1 MVVHLIVQST
11 KPKGTITM
19 TTKAHVDPTI
29 DATPTTGHLPDSMTA
44 AVRHR
49 YGDVDTVHL
58 DRVAVPTPGPRQV
71 VVEVASSAI
80 DRGVVHLMTG
90 RPLLLRLAGF
100 GVSRPKQP
108 ILGSDLAGRVVAVGA
123 DVERFQVGD
132 DVMGV
137 TRGAF
142 AQYAVADVDKIV
154 KRPTGVSVD
163 AAAASTV
170 SGITA
175 LQALTTV
182 GRVRPGQ
189 RVLVI
194 GASGGVGSFA
204 VQIAT
209 ALGAQV
215 TGVAGAANLETVRA
229 LGAVHAVD
237 HRTTR
242 IDEIGATFDL
252 VIDIAGRNPLRR
264 LRRVLTPTGTL
275 VLVGGDNGGR
285 VTGGT
290 GRNVRAALLSLFVR
304 QRLTAFISKES
315 TDYIEPLAGMLADG
329 SVTPLIGAR
338 TDLAGVADAIAHLD
352 EHGVAGKTLV
362 TIGGAS

>member
-1 MVVHLIVQST
+1 MNTTTTTTTTTAHL
-11 KPKGTITM
+11 
-19 TTKAHVDPTI
+19 
-29 DATPTTGHLPDSMTA
+29 TPTNESAPTSVELPDSMAA

-49 YGDVDTVHL
+49 YGSADSVEIE
-58 DRVAVPTPGPRQV
+58 RVAVPTPGRRQV
-71 VVEVASSAI
+71 VIEVEASAI

-90 RPLLLRLAGF
+90 LPLLLRVAGF
-100 GVSRPKQP
+100 GVFRPKQP
-108 ILGSDLAGRVVAVGA
+108 VLGSDVVGRVVAVGA
-123 DVERFQVGD
+123 DVGRFRVGD
-132 DVMGV
+132 EVMGV
-137 TRGAF
+137 ANGAF
-142 AQYAVADVDKIV
+142 ADYAVADIDKLV
-154 KRPTGVSVD
+154 MRPANVPVEH
-163 AAAASTV
+163 AAASTI

-175 LQALTTV
+175 LQALTAV

-215 TGVAGAANLETVRA
+215 TGVAGAANLESVRA
-229 LGAVHAVD
+229 LGAVHAID

-242 IDEIGATFDL
+242 IDEIGSTFDL
-252 VIDIAGRNPLRR
+252 VIDVAGRNPLRR

-275 VLVGGDNGGR
+275 VIVGGEDGGR
-285 VTGGT
+285 VTGGI
-290 GRNVRAALLSLFVR
+290 GRNVRAALLSLFTR

-315 TDYIEPLAGMLADG
+315 TEFIEPLAEMLADG

-338 TDLAGVADAIAHLD
+338 TDLAGAADAIAHL
-352 EHGVAGKTLV
+352 ERHGVAGKTLV

>member
-1 MVVHLIVQST
+1 MHTTTPQQPRAAGPEAAAEAGASGRHL
-11 KPKGTITM
+11 
-19 TTKAHVDPTI
+19 
-29 DATPTTGHLPDSMTA
+29 PTTMAA

-49 YGDVDTVHL
+49 YGSSEVVEL
-58 DRVAVPTPGPRQV
+58 ERVALPEPGRRQV
-71 VVEVASSAI
+71 VVRVAASGI

-90 RPLLLRLAGF
+90 LPLLIRVVGF
-100 GVSRPKQP
+100 GLLRPKQP
-108 ILGSDLAGRVVAVGA
+108 VLGGDVVGRVVAIGSEVG
-123 DVERFQVGD
+123 RFRVGD
-132 DVMGV
+132 EVMGIAS
-137 TRGAF
+137 GAF
-142 AQYAVADVDKIV
+142 AEYAVADVDKLV
-154 KRPTGVSVD
+154 MRPADVPVEHAAVSPI
-163 AAAASTV
+163 

-215 TGVAGAANLETVRA
+215 TGVAGAANLDTVRA
-229 LGAVHAVD
+229 LGAVDAVD
-237 HRTTR
+237 YRTTP
-242 IDEIGATFDL
+242 IDEIGSTFDL
-252 VIDIAGRNPLRR
+252 VVDIAGRTPLRR
-264 LRRVLTPTGTL
+264 LRRVLAPSGTL
-275 VLVGGDNGGR
+275 VIVGGEDGGR
-285 VTGGT
+285 VTGGI
-290 GRNVRAALLSLFVR
+290 GRNVRAAFLSLVVR

-315 TDYIEPLAGMLADG
+315 TEFIEPLADMLADG

-338 TDLAGVADAIAHLD
+338 TDLAGVADALADL
-352 EHGVAGKTLV
+352 ERHGVAGKTLV